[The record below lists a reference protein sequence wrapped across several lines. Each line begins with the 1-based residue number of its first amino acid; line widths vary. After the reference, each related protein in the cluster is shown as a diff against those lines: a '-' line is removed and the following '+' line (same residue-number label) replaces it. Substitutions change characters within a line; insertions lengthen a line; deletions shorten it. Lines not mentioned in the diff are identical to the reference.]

1 MSVTNKHLA
10 TFILGAAAGVALQ
23 KYAQTDEGKE
33 LVDKLK
39 TKGDELRNDAEATIS
54 KAPEYFDNLKTEAS
68 GSMSELLAKVKERFP
83 EVENLISDLFTKKE
97 VEEIKDPEVSK
108 EDKA

>member
-23 KYAQTDEGKE
+23 KYAKSDEGKE

-39 TKGDELRNDAEATIS
+39 SKGNELRDDAEATIS
-54 KAPEYFDNLKTEAS
+54 KAPEYFESLKTEAS
-68 GSMSELLAKVKERFP
+68 GSMSELLAKIKERFP
-83 EVENLISDLFTKKE
+83 EVENVISDLFSKKE
-97 VEEIKDPEVSK
+97 IEEMENKKSDDET
-108 EDKA
+108 AA